1 MAEKS
6 RNLDK
11 HKENPMKFL
20 NWALVAMMGT
30 LGTFSA
36 LGDCAGDGAVAG
48 EWIFEPVEN
57 MPGWALNS
65 GGDGDMGNLGVTGGA
80 VFSTNVPAVNGN
92 CAHSLWLSGT
102 NGAAGAVS
110 INDYDPLAGTQKFT
124 ILAWVRRG
132 SAAGA
137 NLSARI
143 FSDADSTALT
153 NTTSGVEFRFSGG
166 AGNLALRINGTEVSS
181 TVGGISPT
189 NGEWHHVAVV
199 YDGTRAATNYATR
212 NVQFYVDGIQRGV
225 GSVLQGAVVATNYAP
240 VVVGNASPSRA
251 AANLLAGHIDD
262 VLVIP
267 DWAPDAVGNGN
278 ANAAI
283 QCFMERSD
291 DIFPPTISAPPDVEV
306 EAGPCLAPVAV
317 ALGIPTASDD
327 CALALV
333 TNNAPALFPV
343 GSTPVLWTAFD
354 AAGNTATD
362 TQSVL
367 IWPSS
372 TADCD
377 GDGIP
382 DDWEVA
388 YNLDYADASDA
399 SGDLDGDG
407 ISNLLEYQNDLDPL
421 VVYAGPMVAVSW
433 PQDGQEL

>member
-1 MAEKS
+1 
-6 RNLDK
+6 
-11 HKENPMKFL
+11 MKFL

-110 INDYDPLAGTQKFT
+110 INDYDPLAGAEKFT

-143 FSDADSTALT
+143 FSDADSTALA

-166 AGNLALRINGTEVSS
+166 AGNLALRINGTEVAS
-181 TVGGISPT
+181 TVGGIAPT

-199 YDGTRAATNYATR
+199 YDGTRPATSYATR
-212 NVQFYVDGIQRGV
+212 NVHFYVDGIQRGV
-225 GSVLQGAVVATNYAP
+225 GSVLQGAVVATNAAP
-240 VVVGNASPSRA
+240 VVGGNASASRT

-267 DWAPDAVGNGN
+267 DWAPSPSGNGN

-291 DIFPPTISAPPDVEV
+291 DIFPPTITAPPDVEA

-317 ALGIPTASDD
+317 TLGTPTASDD

-333 TNNAPALFPV
+333 TNNAPAVFPV
-343 GSTPVLWTAFD
+343 GSTTVVWTALD
-354 AAGNTATD
+354 AAGNTATA
-362 TQSVL
+362 TQSVRV
-367 IWPSS
+367 WPSS

-377 GDGIP
+377 GDG
-382 DDWEVA
+382 
-388 YNLDYADASDA
+388 LTDYEEEIEWGTDSAAWDS
-399 SGDLDGDG
+399 DGDG
-407 ISNLLEYQNDLDPL
+407 ISDGAEVAEGLDPL
-421 VVYAGPMVAVSW
+421 AGDAAPAVSVVW
-433 PQDGQEL
+433 PKGGVL